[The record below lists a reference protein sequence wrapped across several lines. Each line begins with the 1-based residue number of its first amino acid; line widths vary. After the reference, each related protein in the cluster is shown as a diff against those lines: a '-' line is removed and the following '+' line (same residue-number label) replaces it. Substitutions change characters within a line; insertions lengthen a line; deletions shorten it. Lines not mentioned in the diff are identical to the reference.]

1 MKNFNFGE
9 NLRMIRIY
17 KNVCQEGMATGLKIS
32 QASYSR
38 IEGSRDLPD
47 VQQIN
52 KIAETLEVK
61 PKDLL
66 SASWYA
72 EAVNS
77 SSGKTRE
84 TVAIISHKGQIA
96 YGLLLA
102 IAAWDSTFGAAAG
115 AELESIDAKL
125 FFGSIFSLVALLL
138 YQHTVKEA
146 KLDLDD
152 ETLGGVK

>member
-1 MKNFNFGE
+1 
-9 NLRMIRIY
+9 MIRSY

-38 IEGSRDLPD
+38 IEASRDLPE
-47 VQQIN
+47 VQLIN

-84 TVAIISHKGQIA
+84 SVAIISHKGQIA
-96 YGLLLA
+96 YGFLLA

-115 AELESIDAKL
+115 AELESIDAIVL
-125 FFGSIFSLVALLL
+125 TGCILSLIAFFLYYFTVKKVDLVLDDDKLLL
-138 YQHTVKEA
+138 
-146 KLDLDD
+146 
-152 ETLGGVK
+152 